1 MSNFV
6 GKRPNPLAA
15 AVQGITKFIKGGK
28 KSDPGAAIKSIPTN
42 VPTTKLEKLKASNVI
57 GGGRLKGAQA
67 KLKQTMFEIKNPQF
81 SGGRLTF
88 SKDKKK
94 SESNK
99 EAYKRIQ
106 KENTETIKKFIAPK
120 DFAKGG
126 RVEYKKGTPNPFAR
140 KSKLKKIQEAFKVTP
155 SFMTVKKEKP
165 KKRLMAKKG
174 SPDPKKKKKFPD
186 LTGDGKVT
194 FADILK
200 GRGVI
205 KGKKKKTKKKI
216 I

>member
-1 MSNFV
+1 MVFKKTAKEFV
-6 GKRPNPLAA
+6 YNVAKKAFKKNPN
-15 AVQGITKFIKGGK
+15 
-28 KSDPGAAIKSIPTN
+28 PGAAIKSVKTN
-42 VPTTKLEKLKASNVI
+42 VPDTRIKKLQAANRIANL
-57 GGGRLKGAQA
+57 RLKGAQA
-67 KLKQTMFEIKNPQF
+67 KLGQTQFEAANKAFKKDDPF
-81 SGGRLTF
+81 TF
-88 SKDKKK
+88 FKGNKK

-106 KENTETIKKFIAPK
+106 KENTQAIKSMIDDAFKEK
-120 DFAKGG
+120 KAKGG
-126 RVEYKKGTPNPFAR
+126 RIGYRLGSPK
-140 KSKLKKIQEAFKVTP
+140 KSKLKKIQEAFKTTP
-155 SFMTVKKEKP
+155 SFMVKKEKP

-205 KGKKKKTKKKI
+205 NGKKKTKKKKI

>member
-1 MSNFV
+1 MVFKKTAKEFV
-6 GKRPNPLAA
+6 YNVAKKAFKKNPNPG
-15 AVQGITKFIKGGK
+15 Q
-28 KSDPGAAIKSIPTN
+28 AIKSVKTN
-42 VPTTKLEKLKASNVI
+42 VPDTRLKKLQAANRIADLK
-57 GGGRLKGAQA
+57 LKGAKA
-67 KLKQTMFEIKNPQF
+67 KLGQTQFEAANKAFKKDDPF
-81 SGGRLTF
+81 TF
-88 SKDKKK
+88 EGSKKK
-94 SESNK
+94 TESNT

-106 KENTETIKKFIAPK
+106 GENTKAIKSMIDDAFKEK
-120 DFAKGG
+120 KAKGG
-126 RVEYKKGTPNPFAR
+126 RIGYRLGSPK
-140 KSKLKKIQEAFKVTP
+140 KSKLKKIQEAFKTTP
-155 SFMTVKKEKP
+155 SFMVKKDKP

-205 KGKKKKTKKKI
+205 NGKKKSKKKKI

>member
-1 MSNFV
+1 MASSFIIQKGPGIAAKAYNYAKKLFKGGAKASKDQSAINFV
-6 GKRPNPLAA
+6 KPNVPDNKYEKATRDLRLAKRRTAGSEAKLKTTQFEIG
-15 AVQGITKFIKGGK
+15 QGQKDLTFDYMKKDRIK
-28 KSDPGAAIKSIPTN
+28 KSD
-42 VPTTKLEKLKASNVI
+42 L
-57 GGGRLKGAQA
+57 
-67 KLKQTMFEIKNPQF
+67 
-81 SGGRLTF
+81 
-88 SKDKKK
+88 KKK
-94 SESNK
+94 KDEK
-99 EAYKRIQ
+99 Q
-106 KENTETIKKFIAPK
+106 KVKTFTAPENFNE
-120 DFAKGG
+120 GG
-126 RVEYKKGTPNPFAR
+126 RVGYRLGSPK

-205 KGKKKKTKKKI
+205 NGKKNKTKKKI

>member
-1 MSNFV
+1 MR
-6 GKRPNPLAA
+6 KKIEALIA
-15 AVQGITKFIKGGK
+15 GGK
-28 KSDPGAAIKSIPTN
+28 AVKNLFTGGSQTTGTGEAIKSLPTGKN
-42 VPTTKLEKLKASNVI
+42 LAKKRKAQDDVIRDREKVFAQYGDNLTAENKKNIRAKAN
-57 GGGRLKGAQA
+57 QA
-67 KLKQTMFEIKNPQF
+67 AINRKMARIYD
-81 SGGRLTF
+81 RD
-88 SKDKKK
+88 DK
-94 SESNK
+94 
-99 EAYKRIQ
+99 
-106 KENTETIKKFIAPK
+106 
-120 DFAKGG
+120 AKGG

-205 KGKKKKTKKKI
+205 NGKKKKTKKKI

>member
-1 MSNFV
+1 MSKLYKGYEA
-6 GKRPNPLAA
+6 GKQIFKGVKNLFTGGTKNPNPG
-15 AVQGITKFIKGGK
+15 Q
-28 KSDPGAAIKSIPTN
+28 AIKSVKTN
-42 VPTTKLEKLKASNVI
+42 VPETKLEKLKAGNVI
-57 GGGRLKGAQA
+57 GGGRLKGAQS

-94 SESNK
+94 TESNK
-99 EAYKRIQ
+99 ERYKRIQ
-106 KENTETIKKFIAPK
+106 KENTQAIKGMIDDAFKEK
-120 DFAKGG
+120 KAKGG
-126 RVEYKKGTPNPFAR
+126 RIGYRLGSPK

-205 KGKKKKTKKKI
+205 NGKKKKTKKKI

>member
-6 GKRPNPLAA
+6 GRRPNPLAA
-15 AVQGITKFIKGGK
+15 AIQGALKLIKGGPKASKDQSAINFVNPSVPSTRVEKARRDLMLAKRKRAGSEAKLNTTKFEIKQGQKDLTFDYTKKDVPK
-28 KSDPGAAIKSIPTN
+28 KS
-42 VPTTKLEKLKASNVI
+42 ELK
-57 GGGRLKGAQA
+57 GGRLQR
-67 KLKQTMFEIKNPQF
+67 KLQKVK
-81 SGGRLTF
+81 TF
-88 SKDKKK
+88 T
-94 SESNK
+94 
-99 EAYKRIQ
+99 AP
-106 KENTETIKKFIAPK
+106 ENFNE
-120 DFAKGG
+120 GG
-126 RVEYKKGTPNPFAR
+126 RVGYRLGSPR

-155 SFMTVKKEKP
+155 SFMTVNKEKP

-205 KGKKKKTKKKI
+205 NGKKNKTKKKI

>member
-1 MSNFV
+1 MVFKKTAKEFV
-6 GKRPNPLAA
+6 YNVAKKAFKKNPNPG
-15 AVQGITKFIKGGK
+15 Q
-28 KSDPGAAIKSIPTN
+28 AIKSVKTN
-42 VPTTKLEKLKASNVI
+42 VPDTRLKKLQAANRIAELK
-57 GGGRLKGAQA
+57 LKGARS
-67 KLKQTMFEIKNPQF
+67 KLGQTQFEAANKAF
-81 SGGRLTF
+81 KKDDKFTF
-88 SKDKKK
+88 EKSNKK
-94 SESNK
+94 SESNT

-106 KENTETIKKFIAPK
+106 KENTQAIKGMIDDAFKEK
-120 DFAKGG
+120 KAKGG
-126 RVEYKKGTPNPFAR
+126 RVGYRLGSPK

-174 SPDPKKKKKFPD
+174 SPDPKKKKKKFPD

-205 KGKKKKTKKKI
+205 NGKKKTKKKI

>member
-1 MSNFV
+1 MSGFV
-6 GKRPNPLAA
+6 KAG
-15 AVQGITKFIKGGK
+15 QTF
-28 KSDPGAAIKSIPTN
+28 
-42 VPTTKLEKLKASNVI
+42 LKALMS
-57 GGGRLKGAQA
+57 GSK
-67 KLKQTMFEIKNPQF
+67 KQTTGTGAINKIDVAKNLTKKRKVQDDIIKTRDKIF
-81 SGGRLTF
+81 SDYQIEDAAQKRELRA
-88 SKDKKK
+88 KANQPKINKKV
-94 SESNK
+94 SDIYDRDNK
-99 EAYKRIQ
+99 
-106 KENTETIKKFIAPK
+106 
-120 DFAKGG
+120 AKGG
-126 RVEYKKGTPNPFAR
+126 RIGYKKGTPNPFAR

-205 KGKKKKTKKKI
+205 NGKKNKTKKKI